1 MRSILSVIAIVLF
14 AISSSVGQDHCFE
27 DCMDNMK
34 TSTVPFP
41 NKSRVIIQ
49 GLIGCQAPDFE
60 VETLDSALLKLSDLK
75 GNVVV
80 MNFWFEACPPC
91 IAELPALNRLAEEY
105 AAEDVVF
112 IAFGRDGEESIR
124 GFLQETEFI
133 YEHVAIDQ
141 QLIEKYCIVA
151 GWPTNMVLDKEG
163 VLRQIFSGGPT
174 DERAQTE
181 AYDKMKPTIEEYLN
195 K

>member
-1 MRSILSVIAIVLF
+1 MRGILSVIAIVFF
-14 AISSSVGQDHCFE
+14 AISSTAGQGHCFE

-41 NKSRVIIQ
+41 NKNKVIIQ

-60 VETLDSALLKLSDLK
+60 VETLDGAPLKLSDLK
-75 GNVVV
+75 GYVVV

-105 AAEDVVF
+105 AGEDVVF

-124 GFLQETEFI
+124 GFLQDTEFI
-133 YEHVAIDQ
+133 YEHVAIAQ
-141 QLIEKYCIVA
+141 ELIEKYCIVA
-151 GWPTNMVLDKEG
+151 GWPTNMVLDKDG
-163 VLRQIFSGGPT
+163 VLRQVFSGGSV
-174 DERAQTE
+174 DERAETE
-181 AYDKMKPTIEEYLN
+181 AYDKMRPTIEEYLR